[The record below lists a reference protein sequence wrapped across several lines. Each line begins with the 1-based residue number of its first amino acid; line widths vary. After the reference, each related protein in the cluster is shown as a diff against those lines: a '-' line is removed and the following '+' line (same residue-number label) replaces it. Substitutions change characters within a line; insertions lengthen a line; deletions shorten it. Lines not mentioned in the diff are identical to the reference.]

1 MKSGT
6 RVLLFG
12 VLLVLGVSMVGCQSR
27 DRRYV
32 EPDYPPPRPPPV
44 KAGAEEAP
52 APPPAQRDYEP
63 RKEDPHVVK
72 PSTEPLRG
80 RLSDA
85 QKQEIAR
92 RALFDLQRMV
102 ISSDER
108 IHLSDGV
115 EDTSVARDML
125 ATKLEEL
132 TFNVVASTSELWF
145 NPSEGEQDRFREL
158 NNCNLGFFLE
168 GAAELADKFGNF
180 YLYRAKLR
188 GKVLNLTTHQEIA
201 SKTIRK
207 DGRRALDEAEAAE
220 DALESAAAD
229 LTTYLTDEV
238 ARKWEATSLIRLRL
252 IVTDIDH
259 AQEADDVRVGLQ
271 RRAGIYYVSLERWD
285 KESDTGVYE
294 VLCRFDVRE
303 YLVGYVDELR
313 IGRIQVERVERGR
326 VIKADQDLVD

>member
-6 RVLLFG
+6 RVLTFG
-12 VLLVLGVSMVGCQSR
+12 VLLALGVSMVGCQSR
-27 DRRYV
+27 DRRY
-32 EPDYPPPRPPPV
+32 ERRDYPEARPPVV
-44 KAGAEEAP
+44 KPGAEEAP
-52 APPPAQRDYEP
+52 APPPTQRDYGQS
-63 RKEDPHVVK
+63 KQDPYVVK
-72 PSTEPLRG
+72 PATEPLRG

-108 IHLSDGV
+108 IYLSDGV
-115 EDTSVARDML
+115 EDTSVARDVL

-132 TFNVVASTSELWF
+132 TFHVVASTSELWF
-145 NPSEGEQDRFREL
+145 NPSEREQDRFREL
-158 NNCNLGFFLE
+158 NRCNLKFCLE
-168 GAAELADKFGNF
+168 GEAEQVDKFGNF

-207 DGRRALDEAEAAE
+207 DGRRALDEVEAAE

-229 LTTYLTDEV
+229 MATYLTDEV
-238 ARKWEATSLIRLRL
+238 ARKWEATSLIRIRL
-252 IVTDIDH
+252 IITDIDH
-259 AQEADDVRVGLQ
+259 AQEADDVRIGLQ
-271 RRAGIYYVSLERWD
+271 RRVGIYYVSLERWD

-313 IGRIQVERVERGR
+313 IGRIQVERVERGK